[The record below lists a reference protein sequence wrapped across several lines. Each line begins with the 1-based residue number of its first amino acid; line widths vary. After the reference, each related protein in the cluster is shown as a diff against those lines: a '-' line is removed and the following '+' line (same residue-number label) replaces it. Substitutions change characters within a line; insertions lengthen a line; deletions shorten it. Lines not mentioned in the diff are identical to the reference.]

1 MQAQNELLLLSDFM
15 KFLKQ
20 VYSAQFWDNPEFY
33 YKAFNK
39 WKLDN
44 NIASVEPEPLAKN
57 KDSES
62 DFKCPK
68 DKSICRMYGTY
79 YCNRLCD
86 LT

>member
-1 MQAQNELLLLSDFM
+1 MQTQNELLLLSDFM

-39 WKLDN
+39 WKSDN

-57 KDSES
+57 KDSGS
-62 DFKCPK
+62 CYHSK
-68 DKSICRMYGTY
+68 DTLTKMFGGMYCDICKTY
-79 YCNRLCD
+79 VK
-86 LT
+86 